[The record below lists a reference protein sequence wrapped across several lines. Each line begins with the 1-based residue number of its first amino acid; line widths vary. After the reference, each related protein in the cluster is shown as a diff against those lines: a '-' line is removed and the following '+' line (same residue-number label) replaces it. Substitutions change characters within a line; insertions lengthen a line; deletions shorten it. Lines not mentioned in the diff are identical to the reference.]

1 MLAGEQN
8 QTFRARKIRQP
19 VDVAVEMVWRSVPG
33 GVRNGGRRHLPVVE
47 PTDNALGR
55 VWAEPDVELVLFHA
69 CILAHAASDSKE
81 PACPQNPLCTLWVC
95 KIRHY
100 DSTFAEWQYSTRK
113 HLSDFARPTLSD
125 FAHPPTLRCGPNLH
139 KGDKCL
145 KHANA
150 GWGGL
155 MMQLR
160 CGLRLSQSIP
170 VVTEGS
176 FRSTPDRR
184 GGCG

>member
-1 MLAGEQN
+1 MQLRCGPNVSGRAKSDFSGEQN
-8 QTFRARKIRQP
+8 QTARRH
-19 VDVAVEMVWRSVPG
+19 G
-33 GVRNGGRRHLPVVE
+33 GRNGLALSFRRCQKRRRRRHLPVVE
-47 PTDNALGR
+47 PADDALGR

-113 HLSDFARPTLSD
+113 HLSDFARPVVSD

-139 KGDKCL
+139 KGGKCL

-150 GWGGL
+150 GWGADDATTV
-155 MMQLR
+155 R
-160 CGLRLSQSIP
+160 TSA
-170 VVTEGS
+170 
-176 FRSTPDRR
+176 
-184 GGCG
+184 